1 MERRGFL
8 SGLVATTGL
17 GVTAGCLGAGGGGG
31 DGGGD
36 TDTPTDAPTDT
47 RSETPSEDPD
57 GTPSG
62 TGTPDDTTGTPG
74 SSPVLSDSA
83 FETTGDCAAEEAG
96 TAGISFGSDA
106 VTCTGCITG
115 KNGCQQATLANAEYD
130 AGDDLLTIEV
140 TTTAGGD
147 TPESCTQQIVHRGYE
162 STFTFEGGLP
172 TEVSVVHESMGEQ
185 SEAAHATRE

>member
-8 SGLVATTGL
+8 SEVVATTAL
-17 GVTAGCLGAGGGGG
+17 GVTAGCLGEGGGGGGGG

-36 TDTPTDAPTDT
+36 GGTDLPTDESTNT

-57 GTPSG
+57 ATPSG
-62 TGTPDDTTGTPG
+62 TTGTPG
-74 SSPVLSDSA
+74 SSPAVSDRT
-83 FETTGDCAAEEAG
+83 FEGTGDCAAEEAG
-96 TAGISFGSDA
+96 TASISFGSDA

-115 KNGCQQATLANAEYD
+115 QNGCQQATLASAGYD
-130 AGDDLLTIEV
+130 AGKDLLTVEV

-162 STFTFEGGLP
+162 ATFTFEGSLP
-172 TEVSVVHESMGEQ
+172 NEVSVVHESMGER
-185 SEAAHATRE
+185 SEAARAKRE